1 MALQSSPMHRCPRE
15 NLASYFQVGD
25 IGDSRH
31 FPTWGLHEKLIDGS
45 VNNQLSLRRLQLNS
59 LRQLCRRG
67 PTRSRFLLKSQIR
80 SYKLDDAL
88 RLSSSF
94 PYLLYAQLL
103 PLQGNTTVT
112 RPFWALEL
120 GTLATSPVT
129 PLWLLGLLGT
139 AQVRDGDK

>member
-1 MALQSSPMHRCPRE
+1 MLTT
-15 NLASYFQVGD
+15 N
-25 IGDSRH
+25 
-31 FPTWGLHEKLIDGS
+31 
-45 VNNQLSLRRLQLNS
+45 SLRRLQLNS

-94 PYLLYAQLL
+94 LYLLYAQLL

-139 AQVRDGDK
+139 AQVRDGDIPLPLSSGMSPRRRRWELLA

>member
-1 MALQSSPMHRCPRE
+1 MGGRRRIQDAAAQGALS
-15 NLASYFQVGD
+15 
-25 IGDSRH
+25 
-31 FPTWGLHEKLIDGS
+31 LIPGMLTT
-45 VNNQLSLRRLQLNS
+45 NSLRRLQLNS
-59 LRQLCRRG
+59 LQQLCRRG

-139 AQVRDGDK
+139 AQVRDGDTTLSLPGANAPW

>member
-1 MALQSSPMHRCPRE
+1 
-15 NLASYFQVGD
+15 
-25 IGDSRH
+25 
-31 FPTWGLHEKLIDGS
+31 
-45 VNNQLSLRRLQLNS
+45 
-59 LRQLCRRG
+59 
-67 PTRSRFLLKSQIR
+67 
-80 SYKLDDAL
+80 LDDAL

-129 PLWLLGLLGT
+129 PLWLLGLLPVHGPLLPPAGGSEALRVELTGGLEVEEDTMVRAT
-139 AQVRDGDK
+139 AIAMCHGNTRSWDARYFQMLNATRGEEVCHFMPLGYLLWLPAVAL